1 MQICASHTSLYPL
14 FPGTHNWLIIIHY
27 ITLTISHIWVFLKDN
42 FFEVWSAVDAHIY
55 VSAARETSQIYPV
68 ASIL

>member
-1 MQICASHTSLYPL
+1 MQICTSHTSLENVSSLPS
-14 FPGTHNWLIIIHY
+14 THNWLIIIHY
-27 ITLTISHIWVFLKDN
+27 ITLTISHIWEFLKDT
-42 FFEVWSAVDAHIY
+42 FLEVWTHIY